1 MDLSHFQCR
10 LRQSYF
16 SFATRSSWF
25 PAADWWERGVSLHQ
39 QPRRLP
45 TNIYSYLHAEMWE
58 KCLAQG
64 HFTYHWSCR
73 IQNGWLLSF
82 FFFSHLMHCQV
93 NRYYSVMCYCSLM
106 QWDDLSKQLWTRSIG
121 LSKFKIWSE
130 FASSSF
136 KTAAIWMRLCLFFF
150 KNSASSE
157 NVEPKGSSSTLDES
171 ESPSP
176 QLQQGEKISQV
187 SW

>member
-1 MDLSHFQCR
+1 MPFASKLFFICNSFILVPCSR
-10 LRQSYF
+10 LMGAWCQSAP
-16 SFATRSSWF
+16 ATPS
-25 PAADWWERGVSLHQ
+25 
-39 QPRRLP
+39 
-45 TNIYSYLHAEMWE
+45 T
-58 KCLAQG
+58 AQG

-106 QWDDLSKQLWTRSIG
+106 QWEDLSKQLWTRSIG

-136 KTAAIWMRLCLFFF
+136 KTAAIWMCLCLFFF

-176 QLQQGEKISQV
+176 QLQHGEKISQV